1 MTNNQKKNDIKKFIE
16 LAEILR
22 DKDSEKFQYLFGKVE
37 GLTENLKKENQNGN
51 NYRNN

>member
-1 MTNNQKKNDIKKFIE
+1 MTKDQKKNDIKKFIK

-22 DKDSEKFQYLFGKVE
+22 EKDAEKFQYLFGKVE

-51 NYRNN
+51 NSSNN